1 MREIDRAA
9 AADYGISPLQLM
21 EVAGLAT
28 TRVARKLIG
37 APLTG
42 RRVSILAGPG
52 NNGADGLV
60 AGRRL
65 AGWMAE
71 VTVLTSYRLEEARGL
86 SATQLR
92 AATAAGVRVRRWGGK
107 IPGAELLIDALLGFG
122 AGGAPRGTV
131 AEMIDAAGE
140 TGTPVLALDTP
151 SGLDAYTG
159 SVPGA
164 CIIAAGTVTLALPK
178 SGLLVPSA
186 RHHVGRLYLADIGI
200 PVPLLADKG
209 VDTGGLFEEGDLVEM
224 ALPRA

>member
-1 MREIDRAA
+1 MASAISRLTLSTARSTPFPPKRAA
-9 AADYGISPLQLM
+9 SASRSSTASCFPVEAPEGTLATPRAPPSRVTSTSRVGLPRESRTSRAWTRLIDVANFTSWESGVSREQMGEVGRAAGADYGISPLQLM

-28 TRVARKLIG
+28 ARVARKLIG

-122 AGGAPRGTV
+122 AGGAPRGT
-131 AEMIDAAGE
+131 
-140 TGTPVLALDTP
+140 
-151 SGLDAYTG
+151 
-159 SVPGA
+159 
-164 CIIAAGTVTLALPK
+164 
-178 SGLLVPSA
+178 
-186 RHHVGRLYLADIGI
+186 
-200 PVPLLADKG
+200 
-209 VDTGGLFEEGDLVEM
+209 
-224 ALPRA
+224 RAPTISP